1 MSEPALGRSAS
12 AVALFRLCDYSH
24 IRMEAKRKAIGGLTS
39 VAAVDSEVVA
49 AGTGQPR
56 VN

>member
-1 MSEPALGRSAS
+1 MRDPALGRSAS

-24 IRMEAKRKAIGGLTS
+24 IRMEAKRKTIGGLTP
-39 VAAVDSEVVA
+39 VAAVDSEVA